1 MGGTSSETAFPSKP
15 EKGGGGVG
23 NLGQSF
29 SLPGRTSL
37 TTRFLK
43 NLIHSSGERRL
54 PADLLSQP
62 LVREEMRTRCG
73 WRRNS
78 WAELGCS
85 GALRPRL

>member
-1 MGGTSSETAFPSKP
+1 M
-15 EKGGGGVG
+15 G

-29 SLPGRTSL
+29 SLPGCTSL

-43 NLIHSSGERRL
+43 ILAHSSGERQL

-73 WRRNS
+73 WRRGG

-85 GALRPRL
+85 VALQPCL

>member
-15 EKGGGGVG
+15 ENGGGWVG
-23 NLGQSF
+23 NLGQS
-29 SLPGRTSL
+29 SLSGRTSL

-62 LVREEMRTRCG
+62 LVKEEMRTRCG
-73 WRRNS
+73 WRRDG
-78 WAELGCS
+78 WAELS
-85 GALRPRL
+85 